1 MHFPPVLRQ
10 LILAA
15 IVLAVGAGSAF
26 VLLTGKSGPQP
37 RPLQEEGVP
46 DLGVLLL
53 EPATMA
59 IDVRTQGTVQPRRQI
74 DLVAQVSGRVID
86 VAPQFAAGG
95 FFQAGERLI
104 AVEDADYRFALVRAE
119 ARIAD
124 ATQALATERAR
135 AGQARKEWRDLGNRD
150 ANDLFLRIPQL
161 ASAEAQLAAATAER
175 DQSRLDLQRTAITAP
190 FDGRVLETAVDLGQ
204 YVNAGQRIAR
214 IYATDRVEVRLPL
227 TDRQVSLL
235 DLPLSYAGDGVEP
248 AHVPVVLSGVFGRQS
263 WEWQGEIARTD
274 AAIDAESRVVYAVA
288 EVADPFARVA
298 GSDRPPLGIGQ
309 FVEARI
315 SGRAIAGVFRV
326 PRAAL
331 QPEDRLWVADS
342 DERLQLLV
350 VDVLQSEEQSVALRI
365 SQPGP
370 LRVVYPVP
378 PGLRVGMRVR
388 AVPVTSDGIAP

>member
-1 MHFPPVLRQ
+1 MHFPPVIRQ

-15 IVLAVGAGSAF
+15 IVLAVGTGVALF
-26 VLLTGKSGPQP
+26 LLGGKSGPQP
-37 RPLQEEGVP
+37 RSPQEQEIAE
-46 DLGVLLL
+46 LGVLLL
-53 EPATMA
+53 EPATTA
-59 IDVRTQGTVQPRRQI
+59 IDVRTQGTVQPRTQI
-74 DLVAQVSGRVID
+74 ELVAQVSGRVVE

-95 FFQAGERLI
+95 FFKSGESLV
-104 AVEDADYRFALVRAE
+104 AVEEADYRFALVRAE

-124 ATQALATERAR
+124 AAQALATERAR

-175 DQSRLDLQRTAITAP
+175 DQARLDLQRTAISAP

-214 IYATDRVEVRLPL
+214 VYATDRVEVRLPL
-227 TDRQVSLL
+227 TDRQVALL
-235 DLPLSYAGDGVEP
+235 ELPLSYAGEGVEP

-288 EVADPFARVA
+288 EVADPFARAA

-315 SGRAIAGVFRV
+315 SGRAIGGVIRV
-326 PRAAL
+326 PRMAL
-331 QPEDRLWVADS
+331 QPEDRLWVVGAD
-342 DERLQLLV
+342 DRLQLLGV
-350 VDVLQSEEQSVALRI
+350 ELLQAEEQSVALRLA
-365 SQPGP
+365 QAGP

-378 PGLRVGMRVR
+378 PGLREGMQVR
-388 AVPVTSDGIAP
+388 ALPGSPEANRP